1 MDFRG
6 RRFRRLALEIEVK
19 WHRHRKKRGKASGS
33 AYFLKTKNVAQ
44 HGLFLKTEKP
54 FQLGKELDL
63 EFLLPTVSH
72 PIEIM
77 GRVVWVAD
85 KDKNPAYY
93 PGIGVR
99 LVKINS
105 EDKKSLVDYLNKKFR
120 NYKDAQEL
128 KHMYLDLIDMGAR
141 LVELGERHPG
151 AIYFKKAV
159 DNAIKEISEVAHLID
174 KEVSEI
180 KNL

>member
-1 MDFRG
+1 MASN
-6 RRFRRLALEIEVK
+6 RRQYRRLALDLEIK
-19 WHRHRKKRGKASGS
+19 WHTKRNGKEGS
-33 AYFLKTKNVAQ
+33 SKAYFLRTKNIAQ
-44 HGLFLKTEKP
+44 HGLFLKTDRA
-54 FQLGKELDL
+54 FHLGKELDL
-63 EFLLPTVSH
+63 EFSLPTITH
-72 PIEIM
+72 PVDIV
-77 GRVVWVAD
+77 GRVVWIAN
-85 KDKNPAYY
+85 KDKNPTYY

-99 LVKINS
+99 IIKITP
-105 EDKKSLVDYLNKKFR
+105 EDKKELISYLNKKFR
-120 NYKDAQEL
+120 NYRDAQEL
-128 KHMYLDLIDMGAR
+128 KQMYLDLIDMGAR

>member
-1 MDFRG
+1 MDLKG

-19 WHRHRKKRGKASGS
+19 WHRKKNGRSS
-33 AYFLKTKNVAQ
+33 SNAYLFRTKNVAQ
-44 HGLFLKTEKP
+44 HGLFLKTDKP
-54 FQLGKELDL
+54 FHLGKELDL

-72 PIEIM
+72 PIRVV
-77 GRVVWVAD
+77 GRVVWIAD
-85 KDKNPAYY
+85 KDRNPTYY

-99 LVKINS
+99 LINIDS
-105 EDKKSLVDYLNKKFR
+105 EDKRNLIDYLGKKFK

-128 KHMYLDLIDMGAR
+128 KQMYLDLIDMGAR